1 MRIRRH
7 PPSRADGPGCGRP
20 AVRHANSAAAAAR
33 ASMPSCSYRWAVER
47 PMTLSVASWGQWG
60 AVDEPGRTSTVRRQ
74 QPSAR
79 RRPRVPPLQR
89 SAASS
94 RDPEQHG
101 LHGDQEHGGV
111 ADRSD
116 TAGPRLG
123 SDDPDEPSLLPGSR
137 APPGHLAT
145 VSVSSSRCQ
154 APATGEAQWGS
165 LGSVASP
172 IGLARPG
179 RPSTGGVEKGRRSA
193 RALERMA
200 PEPRMYQ

>member
-1 MRIRRH
+1 MRAASSA
-7 PPSRADGPGCGRP
+7 PC
-20 AVRHANSAAAAAR
+20 NSAAAAAR
-33 ASMPSCSYRWAVER
+33 ASMPSCSHRWAVER
-47 PMTLSVASWGQWG
+47 PMTLSVASWGQRG
-60 AVDEPGRTSTVRRQ
+60 AVDEPARTSTVRRQ

-79 RRPRVPPLQR
+79 RRPRVPPLHR

-101 LHGDQEHGGV
+101 LHGDQGHGGV

-123 SDDPDEPSLLPGSR
+123 SGDPDEPSLLRGPALLPVTS
-137 APPGHLAT
+137 PPWACPPL
-145 VSVSSSRCQ
+145 SCQ
-154 APATGEAQWGS
+154 APATGKAQGGS

-193 RALERMA
+193 RARERMA